1 MARLRAAAGRGPVL
15 ILTHDTPDPDALA
28 SGMALARLLREAW
41 GIPSRLVYS
50 GLIARAE
57 NLAML
62 RHLTPAW
69 EHADELTGLEQ
80 YSAVA
85 LVDTQPTAGNN
96 RLPPGSVPGIV
107 IDHHHP
113 IREALGAVA
122 CADVRPEVAATVTL
136 VYQYLQAAG
145 VVPDPPLA
153 TAMFYGL
160 HADTR
165 GLSRG
170 ASPLDE
176 AVYVELLGRLDRAL
190 LIRVEQA
197 GLPQV
202 YFSAL
207 CRGLHAARI
216 YGRSVVAD
224 LGQMHR
230 PDLMAEM
237 ADLLIRLEGAR
248 AALCLGRYEDA
259 LYLSLRTVPLG
270 RDAGLLIQEIVLPF
284 GAGGGH
290 GLIAGGKITLN
301 GQEVDSLVA
310 QIEQRFLALMGDAG
324 QPQSLVAEATLM
336 HPRA

>member
-1 MARLRAAAGRGPVL
+1 VL
-15 ILTHDTPDPDALA
+15 ILAHDTPDPDALA
-28 SGMALARLLREAW
+28 SGLALSRLLQAAW
-41 GIPSRLVYS
+41 NIPSRLIYS
-50 GLIARAE
+50 GIIARAE
-57 NLAML
+57 NLAL
-62 RHLTPAW
+62 SRQLTPEW
-69 EHADELTGLEQ
+69 EHADELPGLEE

-96 RLPPGSVPGIV
+96 RLPVEWVPSIV

-113 IREALGAVA
+113 VREALSAVPFV
-122 CADVRPEVAATVTL
+122 DVRPDVASTVTI

-145 VVPDPPLA
+145 VIPDPALA

-170 ASPLDE
+170 ASDLDE
-176 AVYVELLGRLDRAL
+176 AVYVELLGRMDRAS
-190 LIRVEQA
+190 LIRVEEA
-197 GLPQV
+197 GLPRV

-207 CRGLHAARI
+207 CRGLHAARV
-216 YGRSVVAD
+216 YGRSVVAN

-237 ADLLIRLEGAR
+237 ADLLIRLEGTR
-248 AALCLGRYEDA
+248 AALCLGRYEDV
-259 LYLSLRTVPLG
+259 LHLSLRTVPLG

-290 GLIAGGKITLN
+290 GLMAGGQVTLD
-301 GQEVDSLVA
+301 GTEVDALVA
-310 QIEQRFLALMGDAG
+310 EIERRFLTVMGDAEHG
-324 QPQSLVAEATLM
+324 HALLVEPM
-336 HPRA
+336 

>member
-1 MARLRAAAGRGPVL
+1 VL

-28 SGMALARLLREAW
+28 SGMALSRLLQAAW
-41 GIPSRLVYS
+41 GTPSRLVYS

-62 RHLTPAW
+62 KHLTPVW
-69 EHADELTGLEQ
+69 EHAEELTGLEQ
-80 YSAVA
+80 CSAVA

-96 RLPPGSVPGIV
+96 RLPVGSVPDIV

-113 IREALGAVA
+113 IREALSAVA
-122 CADVRPEVAATVTL
+122 YADVRPEVAATVTI

-145 VVPDPPLA
+145 VMPDPALA

-170 ASPLDE
+170 ASSLDE
-176 AVYVELLGRLDRAL
+176 AVYAELLGCLDRTL

-197 GLPQV
+197 GLPRV

-207 CRGLHAARI
+207 CRGLHAARV

-237 ADLLIRLEGAR
+237 ADLLIRLEGTQ

-290 GLIAGGKITLN
+290 GLIAGGQVSLN
-301 GQEVDSLVA
+301 GQEVGSLVA
-310 QIEQRFLALMGDAG
+310 EIEHRFLTLMGDAE
-324 QPQSLVAEATLM
+324 QSQSLLAEGTVT
-336 HPRA
+336 HQRA